1 MRRQRED
8 QATKIGQALGAIL
21 ARLEAA
27 EASITALEAL
37 DDWNTLQQAA
47 AANTYFT
54 IEDLGLVDTGD
65 VWIIEATV
73 GAGKVPAA
81 APTTRQGDTVQLR
94 GIVTRAT
101 TGAAPAVNYTLSGA
115 GGSLAGWS
123 SGVRL
128 AVVSNNIE
136 LQGRV
141 TTADTLTVR
150 WRRSVNVIAL

>member
-8 QATKIGQALGAIL
+8 QATKIGQALAGIL
-21 ARLEAA
+21 GRLTTVESSVA
-27 EASITALEAL
+27 ALEWSEL
-37 DDWNTLQQAA
+37 VQAA

-54 IEDLGLVDTGD
+54 VEDLGTVATGA
-65 VWIIEATV
+65 VWVVEATV

-101 TGAAPAVNYTLSGA
+101 TGAAPAVSFTLSGA
-115 GGSLAGWS
+115 GGTLGGWS

-150 WRRSVNVIAL
+150 WRRSVSVIAL